1 MVGTGSLAIVLELS
15 TKGLLKNAV
24 SGVLIAR
31 RIRRTDLYASSSSRL
46 AALLIAI
53 FEQPLAIRQ
62 AFLK

>member
-1 MVGTGSLAIVLELS
+1 MGHLS
-15 TKGLLKNAV
+15 GWGKRC
-24 SGVLIAR
+24 VLIAQ